1 MGATSPAP
9 LLMLLDLYRESAHRS
24 EYEDLARQLKARFN
38 VRTPTWDDAHS
49 GAANDASADAGLEGY
64 PHVMSKLVKLWGTRS
79 CMDYL
84 QSLLMDSRGGTRVG
98 FSLPAYFEILF
109 LMRVQDDVLRHT
121 DQADIDWGVRERAK
135 RAGAA

>member
-1 MGATSPAP
+1 EPAEAYEVPPPWRRKEHEVTVTELNATEPEHVTEQANVFAKLGHHAQAVAVLREYVERQGATSPAP

-64 PHVMSKLVKLWGTRS
+64 PHVMSKLVKLWGT
-79 CMDYL
+79 
-84 QSLLMDSRGGTRVG
+84 
-98 FSLPAYFEILF
+98 
-109 LMRVQDDVLRHT
+109 
-121 DQADIDWGVRERAK
+121 
-135 RAGAA
+135 